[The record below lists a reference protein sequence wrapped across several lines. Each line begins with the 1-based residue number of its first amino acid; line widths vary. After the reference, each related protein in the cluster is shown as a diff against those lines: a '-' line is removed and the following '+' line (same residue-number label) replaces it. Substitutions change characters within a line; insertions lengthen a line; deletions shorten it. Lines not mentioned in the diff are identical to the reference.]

1 MFFYKKIDSI
11 SNLASKYA
19 IAGEYD
25 KIMSQLGEKGLNA
38 GTHNDYTVYTV
49 EIPSNELPRF
59 LELEG
64 IRFKQIVNRLFHT
77 ELEAVYEEKNSALD
91 NDNRK
96 IYEDLLKNLFPTHPY
111 GNQSVLGTIEHLK
124 NPSITEIKKYFEVYY
139 RPNNMSI
146 SISGEIDYNETI
158 KLIDKNFGKLLPND
172 NLPVWEK
179 IVEKPIKKIIRSEVY
194 GPTEENLEMGFRFN
208 GIGSND
214 NLMISL
220 IDMLLNNGKA
230 GLIDINLMQKQAVLS
245 AGSTILEY
253 KDYSIHNLFG
263 KPKKDQK
270 LEDVEN
276 LLLKQIELLKKGEF
290 EDWLIKAVVNDY
302 KTKIIE
308 SYGFQYLECHRMMKS
323 FINEVEW
330 SEFIQKY
337 EKMEVITKNQV
348 MDFVKKNY
356 NENYVVSY
364 KRVGKDKNI
373 VKIEKPKITKVN
385 LNREKKSELHKEL
398 KIRQ

>member
-1 MFFYKKIDSI
+1 
-11 SNLASKYA
+11 
-19 IAGEYD
+19 
-25 KIMSQLGEKGLNA
+25 
-38 GTHNDYTVYTV
+38 
-49 EIPSNELPRF
+49 
-59 LELEG
+59 
-64 IRFKQIVNRLFHT
+64 
-77 ELEAVYEEKNSALD
+77 
-91 NDNRK
+91 
-96 IYEDLLKNLFPTHPY
+96 
-111 GNQSVLGTIEHLK
+111 
-124 NPSITEIKKYFEVYY
+124 
-139 RPNNMSI
+139 MSI

-158 KLIDKNFGKLLPND
+158 KLIDKNFGELLPND

-208 GIGSND
+208 GIGTND

-230 GLIDINLMQKQAVLS
+230 GLIDINLMQKQDVLS

-276 LLLKQIELLKKGEF
+276 LLIKQIELLKKGEF

-302 KTKIIE
+302 KTKIME
-308 SYGFQYLECHRMMKS
+308 SYGSNRFRTMQMMKS

-364 KRVGKDKNI
+364 KRIGKDKNI

-385 LNREKKSELHKEL
+385 LNREKK
-398 KIRQ
+398 IRTSQKN